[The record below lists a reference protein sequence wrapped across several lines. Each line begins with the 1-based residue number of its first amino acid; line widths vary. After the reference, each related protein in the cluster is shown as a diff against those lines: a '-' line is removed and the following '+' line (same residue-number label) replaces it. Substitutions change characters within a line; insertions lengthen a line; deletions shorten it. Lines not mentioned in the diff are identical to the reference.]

1 MSESNQIDMN
11 SLHNTVLRETENDSL
26 LEIKPNFYQNLSDFI
41 GNLRKQE
48 FDDVE
53 NKIKDTMI
61 EMVTELTSLLI
72 HIRLE
77 KISNSDDF
85 DISYLLDEEKFIL
98 DSLDEQ
104 NERTEMILSATINGK
119 SKFLESLAE
128 NHKIKKVVIR
138 FLDNV
143 DEIVGADL
151 EKYGPFKAED
161 IATIPYENAQALIAK
176 NIATKVRWSIFFKI
190 CTYNFIAKNI
200 ATKVRWED

>member
-1 MSESNQIDMN
+1 
-11 SLHNTVLRETENDSL
+11 
-26 LEIKPNFYQNLSDFI
+26 
-41 GNLRKQE
+41 
-48 FDDVE
+48 
-53 NKIKDTMI
+53 MI

-176 NIATKVRWSIFFKI
+176 NIATKVRW
-190 CTYNFIAKNI
+190 
-200 ATKVRWED
+200 ED

>member
-1 MSESNQIDMN
+1 MSESNQIDIN
-11 SLHNTVLRETENDSL
+11 SLHHTVLLETENDSL
-26 LEIKPNFYQNLSDFI
+26 VEIKPNFYRSLSDFI

-48 FDDVE
+48 FDGVE
-53 NKIKDTMI
+53 SKIKDTMI
-61 EMVTELTSLLI
+61 EMATELTSLLI

-77 KISNSDDF
+77 KISNSDDYK
-85 DISYLLDEEKFIL
+85 ISHLLDEEKFIL
-98 DSLDEQ
+98 DSQEEQ

-138 FLDNV
+138 FLSEV

-176 NIATKVRWSIFFKI
+176 K
-190 CTYNFIAKNI
+190 I

>member
-1 MSESNQIDMN
+1 MSESNQIDIN

-26 LEIKPNFYQNLSDFI
+26 LEINPNFYRFLSDFI

-48 FDDVE
+48 FDGVE

-176 NIATKVRWSIFFKI
+176 NIATKVRW
-190 CTYNFIAKNI
+190 
-200 ATKVRWED
+200 ED

>member
-119 SKFLESLAE
+119 SKFLELLAE
-128 NHKIKKVVIR
+128 NHKIKKVVVR
-138 FLDNV
+138 FLENV

-176 NIATKVRWSIFFKI
+176 NIATKVRW
-190 CTYNFIAKNI
+190 
-200 ATKVRWED
+200 ED

>member
-1 MSESNQIDMN
+1 MSESNQIDIN

-26 LEIKPNFYQNLSDFI
+26 LELKPNFYRLLSDFI

-48 FDDVE
+48 FDGVE

-61 EMVTELTSLLI
+61 EMASELTSLLI

-77 KISNSDDF
+77 KIFDSNDY
-85 DISYLLDEEKFIL
+85 DIGHLLDEEKYIL
-98 DSLDEQ
+98 DSQDEQ
-104 NERTEMILSATINGK
+104 NERIEMILSATINGK

-138 FLDNV
+138 FLSEV

-151 EKYGPFKAED
+151 EKYGPFQAED
-161 IATIPYENAQALIAK
+161 IATIPYENAQAL
-176 NIATKVRWSIFFKI
+176 N
-190 CTYNFIAKNI
+190 AKNI

>member
-98 DSLDEQ
+98 DSQEEQ

-119 SKFLESLAE
+119 SKFLELLAE

-138 FLDNV
+138 FLSEV

-176 NIATKVRWSIFFKI
+176 NIATKVRW
-190 CTYNFIAKNI
+190 
-200 ATKVRWED
+200 ED

>member
-1 MSESNQIDMN
+1 MSESNQIDIN
-11 SLHNTVLRETENDSL
+11 SLHHTVLLETENYSL
-26 LEIKPNFYQNLSDFI
+26 LEIKPNFYRNLSDFI

-48 FDDVE
+48 FDGVE

-61 EMVTELTSLLI
+61 EMATELTSLLI

-77 KISNSDDF
+77 KISNSDNF
-85 DISYLLDEEKFIL
+85 NISHLLDEEKFIL
-98 DSLDEQ
+98 DSHEEQ
-104 NERTEMILSATINGK
+104 NERIEMILSATISGK

-138 FLDNV
+138 FLSDV
-143 DEIVGADL
+143 DEIIGADL
-151 EKYGPFKAED
+151 ERYGPFNVED

-176 NIATKVRWSIFFKI
+176 K
-190 CTYNFIAKNI
+190 I